1 MICFRISAVST
12 NVAIIPNTSLHN
24 PVVIPLKF
32 LHIFC
37 AKRTGHC
44 QAFLWDSCW
53 ILGILMPSFQN
64 PSFCYGFASLASET
78 EDFKSLHMFLICTI
92 FWDVKIFMGFSSP
105 SAETCKNHIIT
116 YGFDMRHGGSYLLIL
131 SGLDIFWYFQALIFF
146 DIFWYFQVFGTP
158 LKKFAIFFD
167 MQGLPTFFD
176 TWDFWYVLIR
186 VCAPSAAKRKRIKKT
201 NQNISISFFWYV
213 LIRNCVLL
221 RRESIFPKNESK
233 RIKNFLIRI
242 LGIFLA
248 KLRVCL
254 FARMLN
260 QSI

>member
-1 MICFRISAVST
+1 MRVTGLLQYSLLR
-12 NVAIIPNTSLHN
+12 IIPNTSLHN

-131 SGLDIFWYFQALIFF
+131 SGLDIFWYFQALM
-146 DIFWYFQVFGTP
+146 
-158 LKKFAIFFD
+158 FFD
-167 MQGLPTFFD
+167 MAALWTEVYVRFCFGSKSLPRLLEPNLVWQFCF
-176 TWDFWYVLIR
+176 
-186 VCAPSAAKRKRIKKT
+186 AA
-201 NQNISISFFWYV
+201 W
-213 LIRNCVLL
+213 
-221 RRESIFPKNESK
+221 
-233 RIKNFLIRI
+233 
-242 LGIFLA
+242 
-248 KLRVCL
+248 
-254 FARMLN
+254 
-260 QSI
+260 

>member
-1 MICFRISAVST
+1 MISFRISAVST

-78 EDFKSLHMFLICTI
+78 EDFKSLHMFLICTF

-131 SGLDIFWYFQALIFF
+131 SGLDILWYFQALIFSYF
-146 DIFWYFQVFGTP
+146 LIFSGFWYASEEICYIFWYAG
-158 LKKFAIFFD
+158 FAN
-167 MQGLPTFFD
+167 L
-176 TWDFWYVLIR
+176 FWYVRFLIR
-186 VCAPSAAKRKRIKKT
+186 FDTCLCPLCSQTQK
-201 NQNISISFFWYV
+201 NQKNKSKHINIIFWYV

-242 LGIFLA
+242 LG
-248 KLRVCL
+248 K
-254 FARMLN
+254 
-260 QSI
+260 

>member
-1 MICFRISAVST
+1 MISFRISAVST
-12 NVAIIPNTSLHN
+12 NIAIILNTSLHN

-78 EDFKSLHMFLICTI
+78 EDFKSLHMFLICTF

-131 SGLDIFWYFQALIFF
+131 SGLDIFWYFQALMFLIFL
-146 DIFWYFQVFGTP
+146 DIFRFLVRLWRNMLYFLICRVCQPFLIREIFDTFWYVFVPP
-158 LKKFAIFFD
+158 LQPNAKESKKQIKTY
-167 MQGLPTFFD
+167 QYHFFD
-176 TWDFWYVLIR
+176 TFWYEIAFCWDGR
-186 VCAPSAAKRKRIKKT
+186 AFSQKT
-201 NQNISISFFWYV
+201 NQNESKTFWYV
-213 LIRNCVLL
+213 
-221 RRESIFPKNESK
+221 F
-233 RIKNFLIRI
+233 
-242 LGIFLA
+242 
-248 KLRVCL
+248 
-254 FARMLN
+254 
-260 QSI
+260 

>member
-78 EDFKSLHMFLICTI
+78 ASRYTCFWYARFFEMSRFSWDFQALLQKHVRIILLHMVLICGM
-92 FWDVKIFMGFSSP
+92 VG
-105 SAETCKNHIIT
+105 HI
-116 YGFDMRHGGSYLLIL
+116 Y
-131 SGLDIFWYFQALIFF
+131 WYFQAWIFFDTFRLWCFLLFF
-146 DIFWYFQVFGTP
+146 DIFRFWIRLWRNLLYFSICRVCQPFLIREIFDTFWYVFVPP
-158 LKKFAIFFD
+158 LQPNAKESKKQIKTY
-167 MQGLPTFFD
+167 QYHFFD
-176 TWDFWYVLIR
+176 TFWYEIAFCWDGR
-186 VCAPSAAKRKRIKKT
+186 AFSQKT
-201 NQNISISFFWYV
+201 NQNESKTFWYV
-213 LIRNCVLL
+213 
-221 RRESIFPKNESK
+221 F
-233 RIKNFLIRI
+233 
-242 LGIFLA
+242 
-248 KLRVCL
+248 
-254 FARMLN
+254 
-260 QSI
+260 